1 LLFKISFHVYLIVIN
16 EIICII
22 LLHNRSSLL
31 NYQPF
36 LPRKFVAIRLPAF
49 DAASA
54 LNLALFTPDDMA

>member
-1 LLFKISFHVYLIVIN
+1 LLFKTSFHVYLKAIN
-16 EIICII
+16 DIICII

-36 LPRKFVAIRLPAF
+36 LPPEFSAIRLSAF
-49 DAASA
+49 DAAAA

>member
-1 LLFKISFHVYLIVIN
+1 
-16 EIICII
+16 
-22 LLHNRSSLL
+22 LL